1 MFMMVMAFSMI
12 FYLQISLFNWF
23 YVILYSTGGRNLK
36 GKNRGGNMKLKFG
49 GKRKA
54 REDGQLEGVIDD
66 LGEEEDEEV
75 ADGQPMKID

>member
-1 MFMMVMAFSMI
+1 
-12 FYLQISLFNWF
+12 
-23 YVILYSTGGRNLK
+23 
-36 GKNRGGNMKLKFG
+36 MKLKFG

-66 LGEEEDEEV
+66 LGEEEDEEI